1 MSESKETIVSKLA
14 GAGNRAGLVNAQAI
28 SAMDREVSST
38 IASVLA
44 TIEKMP
50 AKIKPGIMA
59 SAQVYIDRINTYLHE
74 AESSRDRSQA
84 AHMAYQ
90 DARMRFILSSKNLG
104 NEPLPKKGRVSD
116 MKEFKAV
123 LDNAKAMSDAL
134 DERAMAGETSDRMT
148 LEIRSALNELIAL
161 TLPTSRSR
169 PSALSN
175 IKAN

>member
-1 MSESKETIVSKLA
+1 MSESKGTVVSKLA
-14 GAGNRAGLVNAQAI
+14 GAGNRASLINAQSI

-50 AKIKPGIMA
+50 AKIKPGVMA
-59 SAQVYIDRINTYLHE
+59 SAQVYVDRIMTYLRE
-74 AESSRDRSQA
+74 AEASRDRSQT

-104 NEPLPKKGRVSD
+104 AEPLPKKGRVSD
-116 MKEFKAV
+116 MKEFKVV

-148 LEIRSALNELIAL
+148 LEIRSALSELVAL
-161 TLPTSRSR
+161 TLPSTRVR
-169 PSALSN
+169 PSALNNLKSN
-175 IKAN
+175 